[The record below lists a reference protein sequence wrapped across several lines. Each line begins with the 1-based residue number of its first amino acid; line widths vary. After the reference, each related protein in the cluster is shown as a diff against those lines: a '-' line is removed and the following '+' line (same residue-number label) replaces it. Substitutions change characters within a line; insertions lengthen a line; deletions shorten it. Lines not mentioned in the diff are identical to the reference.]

1 MLPGTDLTAS
11 SCDCEH
17 HDHDDHLDLSDCS
30 SEASSSEQ
38 TPDSKRR
45 QPVLLAK
52 TQLGIAQAVRIFG
65 GVIIGTGAEEIS
77 RSWGQLSDPTFSTP
91 DSGGESDPGYE
102 PFVES
107 FDLSDPSS
115 HQLSGEAPFP
125 DPECSKGLE
134 GDDIGRVSDSSS
146 DRTLPERPVG
156 GLKRKLHSFVEDDS
170 PGLVVTGDATPRAPG
185 GRAAARAK
193 AEGQGCTSFVSECG
207 LPTDKGRF
215 RLRAY
220 RYHGSDKSHEPVVMV
235 AGKVRGRE
243 GVPVRVHDQCQT
255 SEVFGSKKCDCR
267 EQLDMSLRYIQENG
281 GGAVIYLAQE
291 GRGIGLANKVA
302 AYALQD
308 GGLDTVDAN
317 RQLGFE
323 DDQRTYDCVDFILRD
338 MGIKSVQLMTNNP
351 FKIEWLRALGI
362 KVDGRIPVEV
372 TSNEH
377 NHGYLEAKAAR
388 MSHLINNL

>member
-1 MLPGTDLTAS
+1 MILGAPTMANDQLQGALRVLLPGTDLTAS
-11 SCDCEH
+11 CEHH

-38 TPDSKRR
+38 TPDSKHR

-115 HQLSGEAPFP
+115 HQLSGKAPFP

-170 PGLVVTGDATPRAPG
+170 PGVVVTGDATPRAPG

-255 SEVFGSKKCDCR
+255 SEVRAAGGEGGIYIMLYLVPGMFLFGLLTR
-267 EQLDMSLRYIQENG
+267 LR
-281 GGAVIYLAQE
+281 A
-291 GRGIGLANKVA
+291 R
-302 AYALQD
+302 
-308 GGLDTVDAN
+308 GGLGKG
-317 RQLGFE
+317 L
-323 DDQRTYDCVDFILRD
+323 C
-338 MGIKSVQLMTNNP
+338 P
-351 FKIEWLRALGI
+351 
-362 KVDGRIPVEV
+362 PVF
-372 TSNEH
+372 
-377 NHGYLEAKAAR
+377 AAR
-388 MSHLINNL
+388 RSVRYAANCERAPCCVLYYNLRLLGVLSIWRT